1 MISKEKKREYNK
13 RYYEKNKE
21 KIKSAQR
28 LKIRKVTPQ
37 SREAH
42 RKASL
47 AYYYRQKEKRK
58 KDIST
63 T

>member
-21 KIKSAQR
+21 KIKAAQR
-28 LKIRKVTPQ
+28 LNKKPHTSR

-47 AYYYRQKEKRK
+47 AYYYRQKEKRE